1 MSTARDA
8 IINKLNEDFGIE
20 PDANR
25 GVPLKDPVMLE
36 PEKAKPEAQEEPV
49 EEVNAEG
56 QEQPEEVSEE
66 VEETTEEIHAEGR
79 KSSQR
84 DVKDV
89 SKEMGWTLE
98 EFYRD
103 IMLPSETGPVSI
115 SEMSDGFKALQIENE
130 SLRQERQELEA
141 KATQAPQPMQ
151 QYAPEAVELIKEVDI
166 LQRQYD
172 AIQQDGTLDNMD
184 AGEALKLE
192 RKYRYEIER
201 RQRAAQEKQR
211 EHMGKLDA
219 EAKEYMAEVEKQI
232 RSNIPEWRSQ
242 KVRSEETEAISAY
255 LSSEGAE
262 RQTID
267 QVLKFNPWAARMFRR
282 LWQYEK
288 SQKATQKA
296 VKKVER
302 IPRSL
307 QPGPGHQTPKKPSLR
322 DVGKQLDSA
331 KSRRQ
336 WSDTLLNADFDDS
349 LLPK

>member
-66 VEETTEEIHAEGR
+66 VEETAEEIHAEGQKLR
-79 KSSQR
+79 A
-84 DVKDV
+84 KDFADQA
-89 SKEMGWTLE
+89 GWSLE

-103 IMLPSETGPVSI
+103 VTVPTDEGEVTLSEVV
-115 SEMSDGFKALQIENE
+115 DGYKSLRQENE

-262 RQTID
+262 QQTID